1 MDNKVKILLGSRKNI
16 NSVNV
21 DNYAKIELTRNASE
35 INEFTVNDVVNASEV
50 FDKEREDNP
59 IYKIYG
65 RIEYLSLLNGLVD
78 DYNKLQDFFNPQK
91 SGNTK
96 NILNSFDFYLVAP
109 SSGTTYN
116 KITNTDNYKRTFT
129 VIADKDDFELYPAG
143 FSNNV
148 YGDQV
153 YTYSFK
159 SDFNISKYFDCF
171 NIPITE
177 LFLYIQYKNT
187 TQEKMSH
194 LTWSSTNGIVSKN
207 NFIRKDLNV
216 GDIVET
222 NNGDDVNDIINYIP
236 EEFLV
241 NNISPQ
247 KYYIRTKYIDTSSK
261 ELEWSYNPLI
271 PFKLR
276 YLDNVVSTAKL
287 SEIIKNET
295 TLNVINTSN
304 SGIRINMTKS
314 THQVLTETNVVIN
327 DWDNVSSIDFNW
339 STLNS
344 ELIFNVAGNY
354 NIQFKTQIY
363 LTQENSKY
371 YAKTKIQR
379 NTLFGWGDIIG
390 TTNIFS
396 ETNKFEGVKFNELF
410 NVGDR
415 IRIMVQLIPN
425 PNFKV
430 SETIPNYATPIIS
443 EGKYVW
449 RDILPQGYVEPLT
462 DVGVDYPFLNGK
474 RYLFSPI
481 ILDIAPNLSKLPFE
495 ISLNTINVFNEI
507 SYMKNQY
514 NLDLTPLTKLN
525 NFGKPCQ

>member
-1 MDNKVKILLGSRKNI
+1 
-16 NSVNV
+16 
-21 DNYAKIELTRNASE
+21 
-35 INEFTVNDVVNASEV
+35 
-50 FDKEREDNP
+50 
-59 IYKIYG
+59 
-65 RIEYLSLLNGLVD
+65 
-78 DYNKLQDFFNPQK
+78 
-91 SGNTK
+91 
-96 NILNSFDFYLVAP
+96 
-109 SSGTTYN
+109 
-116 KITNTDNYKRTFT
+116 
-129 VIADKDDFELYPAG
+129 
-143 FSNNV
+143 
-148 YGDQV
+148 
-153 YTYSFK
+153 
-159 SDFNISKYFDCF
+159 
-171 NIPITE
+171 
-177 LFLYIQYKNT
+177 
-187 TQEKMSH
+187 
-194 LTWSSTNGIVSKN
+194 
-207 NFIRKDLNV
+207 
-216 GDIVET
+216 
-222 NNGDDVNDIINYIP
+222 
-236 EEFLV
+236 
-241 NNISPQ
+241 
-247 KYYIRTKYIDTSSK
+247 
-261 ELEWSYNPLI
+261 
-271 PFKLR
+271 
-276 YLDNVVSTAKL
+276 
-287 SEIIKNET
+287 
-295 TLNVINTSN
+295 
-304 SGIRINMTKS
+304 MTKS